1 MDKKKIMKWVIIIA
15 IIIIPV
21 MYSFFYL
28 KAFWDPYGNLKDM
41 KIAIVNLDEGD
52 GNDNIG
58 NELVKTLEDKDVMT
72 IKELKNSDEAQ
83 KGLVNQDYYATI
95 TIPKD
100 FTKTLNNAANSDR
113 QMATITYSPN
123 QKNNY
128 LASLMI
134 NQVVNSVEKEVKG
147 QVAQKVVTTLSDEL
161 RSVPDKMQ

>member
-72 IKELKNSDEAQ
+72 IKELKNSD
-83 KGLVNQDYYATI
+83 DYSKRFY
-95 TIPKD
+95 
-100 FTKTLNNAANSDR
+100 
-113 QMATITYSPN
+113 
-123 QKNNY
+123 
-128 LASLMI
+128 
-134 NQVVNSVEKEVKG
+134 
-147 QVAQKVVTTLSDEL
+147 
-161 RSVPDKMQ
+161 